1 MVKNNDLGK
10 LLRQRRIA
18 AGLTLQKLS
27 DKTDVT
33 PSHLWR
39 IEKAQRYPSG
49 QILQQ
54 IAAPLGFGE
63 YELFVLAGYLSPRG
77 DDAMNEANDYSAIGR
92 LDTVVANMLSQETV
106 EVQRSVLSILNMMKS
121 IACSMND
128 NSD

>member
-33 PSHLWR
+33 PSPLWR

-49 QILQQ
+49 
-54 IAAPLGFGE
+54 
-63 YELFVLAGYLSPRG
+63 
-77 DDAMNEANDYSAIGR
+77 
-92 LDTVVANMLSQETV
+92 
-106 EVQRSVLSILNMMKS
+106 
-121 IACSMND
+121 
-128 NSD
+128 